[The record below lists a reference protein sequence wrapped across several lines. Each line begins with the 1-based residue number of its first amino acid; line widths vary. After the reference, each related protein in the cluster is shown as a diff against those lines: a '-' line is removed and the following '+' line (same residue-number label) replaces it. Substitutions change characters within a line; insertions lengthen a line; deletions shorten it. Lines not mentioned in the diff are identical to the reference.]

1 MCMGMDALS
10 ERSEVTDKIIAYC
23 QQDGSYFLRK
33 IHCGAMQGKGLP
45 DLWGTYRGMFVCCE
59 SKTPVGRLSKMQRH
73 FIRLIN
79 RAGGCAFVAAS
90 LEEFQSKVRE
100 GYAQH
105 CARVHK
111 NVFSE

>member
-1 MCMGMDALS
+1 MS

-23 QQDGSYFLRK
+23 QQDGNYFLRK

-90 LEEFQSKVRE
+90 LEEFQERVAE

-105 CARVHK
+105 CAMVHE